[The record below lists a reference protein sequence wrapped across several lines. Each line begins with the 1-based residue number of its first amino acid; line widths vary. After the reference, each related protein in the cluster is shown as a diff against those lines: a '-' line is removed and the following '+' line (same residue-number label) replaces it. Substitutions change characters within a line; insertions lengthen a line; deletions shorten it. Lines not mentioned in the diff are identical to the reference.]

1 MEKTAKALTWTELR
15 VGLVALASLGVLAFT
30 ILYIGSGGGTPFAP
44 RYDLKALMSDVN
56 GLKPGAPVRVG
67 GVEVG
72 SVTGVGFASSGSRG
86 MVEVTM
92 RLDRRVQEQVTT
104 ESQAQL
110 GSLGLL
116 GEKAVDI
123 SSSTR
128 GTPIEEKGYVPAAGE
143 DPFKGLLSDASESTA
158 HMRRIL
164 SRLDAGEGLIGKA
177 LRDEELYTRMLDVS
191 VRLQGVMG
199 KLEAQEGPLGRMMND
214 EQLAERLASS
224 IEGIESTVRRVD
236 SGQGAL
242 GALTRDQELMLQMK
256 SLVQRLDEVAGGL
269 QRGEGSAG
277 RMLKDD
283 ALYTRLSDVSG
294 RLDVLLARLE
304 KGEGSAGRLMTD
316 AELYQNLTGALQD
329 VRTLVADV
337 RKDPSKYLRVKVSL
351 F

>member
-15 VGLVALASLGVLAFT
+15 VGVVALVSLGILAVT
-30 ILYIGSGGGTPFAP
+30 ILYIGGGGGTPFTP

-72 SVTGVGFASSGSRG
+72 TVTRVGFASRDARG

-92 RLDRRVQEQVTT
+92 RLDRRVQAQVTT
-104 ESQAQL
+104 DSQAQL

-128 GTPIEEKGYVPAAGE
+128 GTPIEEKGYVPAASE

-164 SRLDAGEGLIGKA
+164 SRLDAGEGLVGKA
-177 LRDEELYTRMLDVS
+177 LRDEELYTRMVDVS

-199 KLEAQEGPLGRMMND
+199 KLEAQQGPLGRLMND
-214 EQLAERLASS
+214 QQLADRLASS

-242 GALTRDQELMLQMK
+242 GALTRDEELLGQMK
-256 SLVQRLDEVAGGL
+256 SLVKRLDEVAGGL
-269 QRGEGSAG
+269 QQGEGSAG

-283 ALYTRLSDVSG
+283 ALYTRLTDVSG
-294 RLDVLLARLE
+294 RLDGLLARIE
-304 KGEGSAGRLMTD
+304 SGEGSAGRLMRD
-316 AELYQNLTGALQD
+316 AELYENLTGALHD

-337 RKDPSKYLRVKVSL
+337 RKDPSRYLRVKVSL